1 VDEGGVIVKPVISD
15 MRADLYHADTL
26 GTRQPSLSKSVAH
39 ILLNHSPLH
48 AWTAHPKLN
57 PDFEPTVDEKYDI
70 GTAVHGL
77 FLEGQASVAVI
88 PYDDWRTKAAAE
100 ARKEARAAGLT
111 PLLAKQWDDV
121 RRMEQAIWE
130 QLDRHTADPPLF
142 QAGLPE
148 RTVVWEDQGV
158 LCRARLDWLH
168 NDFAAIDDLKTTTRS
183 ANPEQWARMSMFSIG
198 ADIQAAFY
206 ARGVKAATGVEPTF
220 RLVIA
225 ECSSPYAI
233 SVVSPGPDVLA
244 LAEKKVDWALA
255 LWRRCLADN
264 RWPGYEDRVA
274 YAELPPWE
282 ESRWLEREMRE
293 VAA

>member
-1 VDEGGVIVKPVISD
+1 MKPVISD
-15 MRADLYHADTL
+15 MQADLYHADTL
-26 GTRQPSLSKSVAH
+26 GTRRPSLSKSVAH

-100 ARKEARAAGLT
+100 LRKEARAAGLT
-111 PLLAKQWDDV
+111 PLLSKQWDDV

-142 QAGLPE
+142 QNGQPE

-168 NDFAAIDDLKTTTRS
+168 NDYAAIDDLKTTTRS
-183 ANPEQWARMSMFSIG
+183 ARPDAWTRSTFWAIG
-198 ADIQAAFY
+198 CDVQAAFY
-206 ARGVKAATGVEPTF
+206 RRAVLAATGILPVFRFVVAETTPPYAVTVVTPDTETLAVGNAKVDVALEMWRDCVASNLWPAYEPT
-220 RLVIA
+220 VA
-225 ECSSPYAI
+225 ET
-233 SVVSPGPDVLA
+233 SV
-244 LAEKKVDWALA
+244 
-255 LWRRCLADN
+255 
-264 RWPGYEDRVA
+264 
-274 YAELPPWE
+274 PPWE
-282 ESRWLEREMRE
+282 LRWLDNHEQFEE
-293 VAA
+293 AAWATI